1 MDLRGPKRCGIGG
14 LVLAAAA
21 VAFAGNGRA
30 ENAAIGQAVL
40 IERDVSGSRGGQTR
54 RLSDGSGIFTNELIA
69 TQIAS
74 MARLTFL
81 DTTNL
86 ALGPASQV
94 RLDRFVF
101 DPAHGARSVA
111 LRTAIGAF
119 RFVTGDSDP
128 RAFAITTPVAT
139 IGVRGTA
146 LDFRNRAGRTLVVLE
161 SGAAIVCVKAKP
173 SRCVRLVPGTYAIAS
188 ASRIEGPLSGS
199 APFRFADLCTA
210 GSADICRFTKAAH
223 AASDRTGRRP
233 DGGDGRGPAEAHAGS
248 ANGGSGNGGSAV
260 SSPGNSPSRGKTPGG

>member
-1 MDLRGPKRCGIGG
+1 MILRGPKWRGIVG

-21 VAFAGNGRA
+21 IGLAGNGRA
-30 ENAAIGQAVL
+30 ENAAIGQTVL
-40 IERDVSGSRGGQTR
+40 VERDVSGSIGSQSR
-54 RLSDGSGIFTNELIA
+54 RLSDGSAIFANELIA
-69 TQIAS
+69 TQTAS

-81 DTTNL
+81 DATNL
-86 ALGPASQV
+86 ALGPTSQV

-146 LDFRNRAGRTLVVLE
+146 LDFRNRSGRTLVVVE
-161 SGAAIVCVKAKP
+161 SGAAIVCMKVNP
-173 SRCVRLVPGTYAIAS
+173 SRCVRLVAGTYAIAS
-188 ASRIEGPLSGS
+188 ARRIEGPLSGRV
-199 APFRFADLCTA
+199 PFRFADLCTA
-210 GSADICRFTKAAH
+210 SSADICRFTKAAH
-223 AASDRTGRRP
+223 AAIDQSGRQP
-233 DGGDGRGPAEAHAGS
+233 IGGHDGSGEANRGPGNVGS
-248 ANGGSGNGGSAV
+248 AAAG
-260 SSPGNSPSRGKTPGG
+260 PGNTPSRGKTPGG